1 MLSQKFIILIGE
13 RRKNMQTMIN
23 YLKKLIIKEN
33 KQLFNELKKM
43 DSQVHIDLSHL
54 MQLLEKQLNEDGPGM
69 LLTCQDIFAAYIKVT
84 NYDIRKERIKWL
96 ISMLATD
103 EMKNNDQFY

>member
-1 MLSQKFIILIGE
+1 
-13 RRKNMQTMIN
+13 
-23 YLKKLIIKEN
+23 
-33 KQLFNELKKM
+33 M

-103 EMKNNDQFY
+103 EMKNNDQFYELVNRQPFKLQNHESHPYNIDWSKYDQLQKFL